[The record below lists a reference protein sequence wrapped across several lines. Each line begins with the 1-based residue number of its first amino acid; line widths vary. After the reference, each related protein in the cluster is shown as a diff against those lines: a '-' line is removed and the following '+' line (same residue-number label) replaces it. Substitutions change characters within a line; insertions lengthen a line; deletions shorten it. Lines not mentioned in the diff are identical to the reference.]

1 MLIVYAG
8 TQLLTGDEIALALV
22 DYSQELARM
31 GAAESIEVPVRDPD
45 GTQRTAIFLVG
56 PSSQLVAKSVDA
68 EGDELIDEDTVAKL
82 KARTR
87 RLRPPPME
95 ASIDEWI

>member
-31 GAAESIEVPVRDPD
+31 GAAESVEVPVRDPD
-45 GTQRTAIFLVG
+45 GTQRAAVFLVG